1 MKKIL
6 LYLPV
11 MLILAAGFGCSE
23 QRKWNREQRKEMRE
37 MLRDYRQMAY
47 LNDLTDAEFIL
58 FSDDVATALEGDYPV
73 YATFVT
79 MPGVEDT
86 VQLVIVETV
95 VEELQADARNMRHI
109 FPYEQLVAR
118 KMLPAGLDHDQL
130 HAFYNCLAGKVNST
144 FVTLD
149 QFVNAVMADT
159 VNTSTMQRLEGQF
172 LQDGATSMLNST
184 VSAITDVVQFI
195 VSFAL
200 GFVFAL
206 NALLQKEKLSMQV
219 KKVLVAFFPER
230 VAKYIVRVGRLSNN
244 AFSSFL
250 SGQCL
255 EAVILGCLIF
265 ASMKLL
271 GLPYAVLIAVF
282 IGVMSL
288 IPIIGGFIGCWVG
301 VLLIFMV
308 DWKQAIIFII
318 MFVVVQQFEGNVIYP
333 HVVGNSVGL
342 PAIWVLV
349 AVTIGGN
356 IAGIV
361 GMIFSIPF
369 CSVLYQLFSEIVNK
383 QIKKKNVDI
392 P

>member
-79 MPGVEDT
+79 MP
-86 VQLVIVETV
+86 V

-159 VNTSTMQRLEGQF
+159 VNTSTMQRLEGQCANDLF
-172 LQDGATSMLNST
+172 DWE
-184 VSAITDVVQFI
+184 ITEV
-195 VSFAL
+195 
-200 GFVFAL
+200 
-206 NALLQKEKLSMQV
+206 E
-219 KKVLVAFFPER
+219 
-230 VAKYIVRVGRLSNN
+230 
-244 AFSSFL
+244 
-250 SGQCL
+250 
-255 EAVILGCLIF
+255 VI
-265 ASMKLL
+265 
-271 GLPYAVLIAVF
+271 
-282 IGVMSL
+282 
-288 IPIIGGFIGCWVG
+288 
-301 VLLIFMV
+301 
-308 DWKQAIIFII
+308 
-318 MFVVVQQFEGNVIYP
+318 ETN
-333 HVVGNSVGL
+333 
-342 PAIWVLV
+342 
-349 AVTIGGN
+349 
-356 IAGIV
+356 
-361 GMIFSIPF
+361 
-369 CSVLYQLFSEIVNK
+369 
-383 QIKKKNVDI
+383 
-392 P
+392 

>member
-73 YATFVT
+73 YATFVK
-79 MPGVEDT
+79 
-86 VQLVIVETV
+86 TV

-159 VNTSTMQRLEGQF
+159 VNTSTMQRLEGQCANDLF
-172 LQDGATSMLNST
+172 DWE
-184 VSAITDVVQFI
+184 ITEV
-195 VSFAL
+195 
-200 GFVFAL
+200 
-206 NALLQKEKLSMQV
+206 E
-219 KKVLVAFFPER
+219 
-230 VAKYIVRVGRLSNN
+230 
-244 AFSSFL
+244 
-250 SGQCL
+250 
-255 EAVILGCLIF
+255 VI
-265 ASMKLL
+265 
-271 GLPYAVLIAVF
+271 
-282 IGVMSL
+282 
-288 IPIIGGFIGCWVG
+288 
-301 VLLIFMV
+301 
-308 DWKQAIIFII
+308 
-318 MFVVVQQFEGNVIYP
+318 ETN
-333 HVVGNSVGL
+333 
-342 PAIWVLV
+342 
-349 AVTIGGN
+349 
-356 IAGIV
+356 
-361 GMIFSIPF
+361 
-369 CSVLYQLFSEIVNK
+369 
-383 QIKKKNVDI
+383 
-392 P
+392 

>member
-1 MKKIL
+1 MGNNMKAKKRVSLYKKQSVTGWAFL
-6 LYLPV
+6 LPATLLIFAMNFYPMLQAFVLSFKTGIGNNQTWGGLSNYARLLKDGVFRTAITNNFFYLIIQVPV

-159 VNTSTMQRLEGQF
+159 VNTSTMQRLEGQCANDLF
-172 LQDGATSMLNST
+172 DWE
-184 VSAITDVVQFI
+184 ITEV
-195 VSFAL
+195 
-200 GFVFAL
+200 
-206 NALLQKEKLSMQV
+206 E
-219 KKVLVAFFPER
+219 
-230 VAKYIVRVGRLSNN
+230 
-244 AFSSFL
+244 
-250 SGQCL
+250 
-255 EAVILGCLIF
+255 VI
-265 ASMKLL
+265 
-271 GLPYAVLIAVF
+271 
-282 IGVMSL
+282 
-288 IPIIGGFIGCWVG
+288 
-301 VLLIFMV
+301 
-308 DWKQAIIFII
+308 
-318 MFVVVQQFEGNVIYP
+318 ETN
-333 HVVGNSVGL
+333 
-342 PAIWVLV
+342 
-349 AVTIGGN
+349 
-356 IAGIV
+356 
-361 GMIFSIPF
+361 
-369 CSVLYQLFSEIVNK
+369 
-383 QIKKKNVDI
+383 
-392 P
+392 

>member
-47 LNDLTDAEFIL
+47 LND
-58 FSDDVATALEGDYPV
+58 

-159 VNTSTMQRLEGQF
+159 VNTSTMQRLEGQCANDLF
-172 LQDGATSMLNST
+172 DWE
-184 VSAITDVVQFI
+184 ITEV
-195 VSFAL
+195 
-200 GFVFAL
+200 
-206 NALLQKEKLSMQV
+206 E
-219 KKVLVAFFPER
+219 
-230 VAKYIVRVGRLSNN
+230 
-244 AFSSFL
+244 
-250 SGQCL
+250 
-255 EAVILGCLIF
+255 VI
-265 ASMKLL
+265 
-271 GLPYAVLIAVF
+271 
-282 IGVMSL
+282 
-288 IPIIGGFIGCWVG
+288 
-301 VLLIFMV
+301 
-308 DWKQAIIFII
+308 
-318 MFVVVQQFEGNVIYP
+318 ETN
-333 HVVGNSVGL
+333 
-342 PAIWVLV
+342 
-349 AVTIGGN
+349 
-356 IAGIV
+356 
-361 GMIFSIPF
+361 
-369 CSVLYQLFSEIVNK
+369 
-383 QIKKKNVDI
+383 
-392 P
+392 

>member
-1 MKKIL
+1 
-6 LYLPV
+6 

-159 VNTSTMQRLEGQF
+159 VNTSTMQRLEGQCANELF
-172 LQDGATSMLNST
+172 DWE
-184 VSAITDVVQFI
+184 ITEV
-195 VSFAL
+195 
-200 GFVFAL
+200 
-206 NALLQKEKLSMQV
+206 E
-219 KKVLVAFFPER
+219 
-230 VAKYIVRVGRLSNN
+230 
-244 AFSSFL
+244 
-250 SGQCL
+250 
-255 EAVILGCLIF
+255 VI
-265 ASMKLL
+265 
-271 GLPYAVLIAVF
+271 
-282 IGVMSL
+282 
-288 IPIIGGFIGCWVG
+288 
-301 VLLIFMV
+301 
-308 DWKQAIIFII
+308 
-318 MFVVVQQFEGNVIYP
+318 ETN
-333 HVVGNSVGL
+333 
-342 PAIWVLV
+342 
-349 AVTIGGN
+349 
-356 IAGIV
+356 
-361 GMIFSIPF
+361 
-369 CSVLYQLFSEIVNK
+369 
-383 QIKKKNVDI
+383 
-392 P
+392 

>member
-37 MLRDYRQMAY
+37 MLR
-47 LNDLTDAEFIL
+47 
-58 FSDDVATALEGDYPV
+58 ATALEGDYPV

-159 VNTSTMQRLEGQF
+159 VNTSTMQRLEGQCANDLF
-172 LQDGATSMLNST
+172 DWE
-184 VSAITDVVQFI
+184 ITEV
-195 VSFAL
+195 
-200 GFVFAL
+200 
-206 NALLQKEKLSMQV
+206 E
-219 KKVLVAFFPER
+219 
-230 VAKYIVRVGRLSNN
+230 
-244 AFSSFL
+244 
-250 SGQCL
+250 
-255 EAVILGCLIF
+255 VI
-265 ASMKLL
+265 
-271 GLPYAVLIAVF
+271 
-282 IGVMSL
+282 
-288 IPIIGGFIGCWVG
+288 
-301 VLLIFMV
+301 
-308 DWKQAIIFII
+308 
-318 MFVVVQQFEGNVIYP
+318 ETN
-333 HVVGNSVGL
+333 
-342 PAIWVLV
+342 
-349 AVTIGGN
+349 
-356 IAGIV
+356 
-361 GMIFSIPF
+361 
-369 CSVLYQLFSEIVNK
+369 
-383 QIKKKNVDI
+383 
-392 P
+392 

>member
-159 VNTSTMQRLEGQF
+159 VNPSTMQRLEGQCANDLF
-172 LQDGATSMLNST
+172 DWE
-184 VSAITDVVQFI
+184 IT
-195 VSFAL
+195 
-200 GFVFAL
+200 
-206 NALLQKEKLSMQV
+206 
-219 KKVLVAFFPER
+219 
-230 VAKYIVRVGRLSNN
+230 
-244 AFSSFL
+244 
-250 SGQCL
+250 
-255 EAVILGCLIF
+255 
-265 ASMKLL
+265 
-271 GLPYAVLIAVF
+271 
-282 IGVMSL
+282 
-288 IPIIGGFIGCWVG
+288 
-301 VLLIFMV
+301 
-308 DWKQAIIFII
+308 
-318 MFVVVQQFEGNVIYP
+318 
-333 HVVGNSVGL
+333 
-342 PAIWVLV
+342 
-349 AVTIGGN
+349 
-356 IAGIV
+356 
-361 GMIFSIPF
+361 
-369 CSVLYQLFSEIVNK
+369 
-383 QIKKKNVDI
+383 
-392 P
+392 